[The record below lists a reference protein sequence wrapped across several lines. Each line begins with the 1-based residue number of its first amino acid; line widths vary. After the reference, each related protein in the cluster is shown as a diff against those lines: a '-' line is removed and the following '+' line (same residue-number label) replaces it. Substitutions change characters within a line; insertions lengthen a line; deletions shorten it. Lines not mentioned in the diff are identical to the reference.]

1 MKSPNLDAAHRL
13 DRLLKLEFLWKGVL
27 LSGWLM
33 IILGVIAV
41 SMTVRLTPD
50 QLAGRLSTN
59 PKLFLTIMP
68 WITAPPNFRILGVA
82 LLMLGI
88 GLVSFAIVWK
98 RQTKLRTADLI
109 AQVKSK

>member
-1 MKSPNLDAAHRL
+1 
-13 DRLLKLEFLWKGVL
+13 
-27 LSGWLM
+27 M

-68 WITAPPNFRILGVA
+68 WITAPQNFRILGAA
-82 LLMLGI
+82 LLMIGI
-88 GLVSFAIVWK
+88 GLVSFAIIW
-98 RQTKLRTADLI
+98 
-109 AQVKSK
+109 KSKTKSRTPA

>member
-1 MKSPNLDAAHRL
+1 MKPPNIDASRRL
-13 DRLLKLEFLWKGVL
+13 DRLLKLQFLLRGVL
-27 LSGWLM
+27 LTGWLM

-59 PKLFLTIMP
+59 PKLFLTIVP
-68 WITAPPNFRILGVA
+68 WITAPPNFRILGAA

-88 GLVSFAIVWK
+88 GLVSFAIIWNRK
-98 RQTKLRTADLI
+98 TKSCTA
-109 AQVKSK
+109 A

>member
-1 MKSPNLDAAHRL
+1 
-13 DRLLKLEFLWKGVL
+13 
-27 LSGWLM
+27 M

-68 WITAPPNFRILGVA
+68 WITAPSNFRILGAA

-88 GLVSFAIVWK
+88 GLVSSAIIWNRK
-98 RQTKLRTADLI
+98 TKSRTA
-109 AQVKSK
+109 A